1 MGYKGKIY
9 FNKKYPDGVKLRKL
23 DSKRINKLGWKS
35 TINLK
40 NGLKTYC
47 DYFKKK
53 IVKNIN

>member
-9 FNKKYPDGVKLRKL
+9 YNKKYPDGVKLRKL
-23 DSKRINKLGWKS
+23 DNKRINKLGWKS

-47 DYFKKK
+47 DYLRIKL
-53 IVKNIN
+53 